1 MSDSSIL
8 GQKGEIAQEL
18 KKLLLEMIEKNAS
31 DLHLKADYP
40 PIFRIDGELKI
51 EDQPRFSASEIER
64 LCFSFLTPEQKKR
77 FQEELELDCAL
88 EIEKVARYRV
98 NLFFQRGK
106 LGAAIRVLPL
116 KIPSIA
122 ECGLPE
128 DIIVEKLLQKMKG
141 LILVSGPTG
150 SGKSTSIA
158 AMLEWINR
166 NKKTHIMTIE
176 DPIEY
181 VYDSKLSV
189 IDQREVG
196 VDTRGFGNALKHILR
211 EDPDVILIGEM
222 RDLETIESALN
233 IAETGHLVFATLH
246 TSDTVQSI
254 NRIIDVFPL
263 HKQDQVR
270 IQLSFVL
277 LSVLTQM
284 LLPRKEG
291 RGRVLAYELLI
302 VNHAVRSMIRE
313 RKPHQVYS
321 VIQTGHSE
329 GMNTMNQCL
338 SNLYL
343 NGAISYQQ
351 AIYAST
357 DPEDLKKLIERSG
370 APEV

>member
-1 MSDSSIL
+1 
-8 GQKGEIAQEL
+8 
-18 KKLLLEMIEKNAS
+18 
-31 DLHLKADYP
+31 
-40 PIFRIDGELKI
+40 
-51 EDQPRFSASEIER
+51 
-64 LCFSFLTPEQKKR
+64 
-77 FQEELELDCAL
+77 
-88 EIEKVARYRV
+88 
-98 NLFFQRGK
+98 
-106 LGAAIRVLPL
+106 
-116 KIPSIA
+116 
-122 ECGLPE
+122 
-128 DIIVEKLLQKMKG
+128 
-141 LILVSGPTG
+141 
-150 SGKSTSIA
+150 
-158 AMLEWINR
+158 
-166 NKKTHIMTIE
+166 MTIE

-254 NRIIDVFPL
+254 NRIIDVFPTY
-263 HKQDQVR
+263 KQDQVR

-291 RGRVLAYELLI
+291 GGRVLAYELLI

-313 RKPHQVYS
+313 RKAHQVYS
-321 VIQTGHSE
+321 VIQTGQSE

-343 NGAISYQQ
+343 RGDISYQQ

-357 DPEDLKKLIERSG
+357 DPDDLKKLIERSG
-370 APEV
+370 APKV